1 MAVYCDKNALFKT
14 CYLRR
19 RHINFCDSTKYEKK
33 GHFRK
38 INKET
43 VQILMEL
50 MLILRNFH
58 FLRILIQFELIELFT
73 AIVFSSLGD
82 VNRRID
88 HDRGIL
94 LLLLRFHLRVSRPIG
109 GARWMHA
116 RISSH
121 NADEISIA
129 MHRCCC
135 WKNWVNSCANNA
147 SALRLPSLC
156 LATSSLSSLFIF
168 FTSFSTPRSHLPAL
182 WGLHDDSIAS
192 RLRIR
197 AWPRSRVF
205 IYWKELEFS
214 VRNDCGF
221 SENQQVITDS

>member
-1 MAVYCDKNALFKT
+1 M
-14 CYLRR
+14 
-19 RHINFCDSTKYEKK
+19 
-33 GHFRK
+33 
-38 INKET
+38 
-43 VQILMEL
+43 
-50 MLILRNFH
+50 
-58 FLRILIQFELIELFT
+58 
-73 AIVFSSLGD
+73 FSSLGD

-88 HDRGIL
+88 HDRGIPL
-94 LLLLRFHLRVSRPIG
+94 LLLPRFPLRASRPIS

-129 MHRCCC
+129 MRRRCCC
-135 WKNWVNSCANNA
+135 WKNWVNSCANNTR
-147 SALRLPSLC
+147 ALRLPSPC

-168 FTSFSTPRSHLPAL
+168 FTSFSAPRCSHLPAL

-205 IYWKELEFS
+205 IYWQELEFS

-221 SENQQVITDS
+221 SENQQVITDSKISSFINGY